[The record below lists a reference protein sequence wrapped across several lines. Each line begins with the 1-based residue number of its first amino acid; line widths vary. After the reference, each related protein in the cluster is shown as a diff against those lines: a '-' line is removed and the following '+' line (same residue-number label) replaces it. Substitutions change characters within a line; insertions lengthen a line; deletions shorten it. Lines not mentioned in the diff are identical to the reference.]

1 MAQEAQ
7 DQSNFG
13 DSEPKGN
20 LPIPGA
26 PTPSEE
32 ATFLIQLIFE
42 EFEEIIIN
50 YPHHAAYCFASIT
63 HLAETTENL
72 SHFSRRLGMWLWIE
86 VLAFQI
92 EEPLALMKFVEHFET
107 DLTTIQSGIN
117 ELANA
122 QEFEIEWEREG
133 QIKLVPRM
141 SKETVIHFAEQVL
154 KGIKMGEHEEGVE
167 PYKDDNFND
176 RSDG

>member
-1 MAQEAQ
+1 MKQEAENQ
-7 DQSNFG
+7 KNLG
-13 DSEPKGN
+13 NSEQNGN
-20 LPIPGA
+20 HPISEA

-32 ATFLIQLIFE
+32 ATFLIQLTFE

-63 HLAETTENL
+63 HLAETTESL
-72 SHFSRRLGMWLWIE
+72 SHFARRLGMWLWIE

-92 EEPLALMKFVEHFET
+92 EEPLELTKLVEHFDT
-107 DLTTIQSGIN
+107 DLETVQTGIN

-122 QEFEIEWEREG
+122 KEFEIEWEREG
-133 QIKLVPRM
+133 QIKLAPRM

-154 KGIKMGEHEEGVE
+154 NGIKAGECEEGA
-167 PYKDDNFND
+167 K
-176 RSDG
+176 S

>member
-1 MAQEAQ
+1 MAQAAQ
-7 DQSNFG
+7 DQSNL
-13 DSEPKGN
+13 DNSEQNGN
-20 LPIPGA
+20 YPTSEA

-32 ATFLIQLIFE
+32 ATFLIQLTFE

-72 SHFSRRLGMWLWIE
+72 SHFARRLGMWLWIE

-92 EEPLALMKFVEHFET
+92 EEPLVFTKFVEHFET
-107 DLTTIQSGIN
+107 DLETVQIGIN
-117 ELANA
+117 ELVNA
-122 QEFEIEWEREG
+122 EEFEVEWEREG
-133 QIKLVPRM
+133 QIKLTPRI

-154 KGIKMGEHEEGVE
+154 NGIKAGEREEGVK
-167 PYKDDNFND
+167 P
-176 RSDG
+176 